1 MPGNCLGVLAP
12 CSGDCQDARVE
23 LADIQGAAARIQG
36 VIRNLP
42 VQGAR
47 WLSDQVGGP
56 VFLIPENLQRAGS
69 FKIRGAYNRIAQL
82 SESERAKGVVAASA
96 GNHAQ
101 GVALAG
107 QLLGVNVT
115 VFMPVDASIPK
126 IEATRAYGADV
137 RFHGSSVDEAL
148 VAAHAYADESGAML
162 IHPFDHEHV
171 VAGQGTLGLEIVK
184 KIPDVK
190 TVVVC
195 TGGGGLLAGVAFA
208 VKQLKSDVK
217 VIGVQAEGAA
227 TYPQSIAEG
236 KPITRAHM
244 NTMADGIA
252 IARPGDIPFDLIREY
267 VDEIRT
273 VTEEELSRAVLM
285 LLERAK
291 LVVEPSGAAATAA
304 VMSAPH
310 DFEPPVAITLSGGNV
325 DSLVLLRIIRH
336 GMAAAGRYLSISVR
350 TPDFP
355 GSLAGVLDVLKQHKA
370 NVVDVFHDRTDPR
383 VSIGDVRIDI
393 QMETRSAEQRD
404 GILAAL
410 SAAGYSVEVLDG

>member
-1 MPGNCLGVLAP
+1 VEIADVRQAAERARGVVR
-12 CSGDCQDARVE
+12 D
-23 LADIQGAAARIQG
+23 
-36 VIRNLP
+36 LP

-47 WLSDQVGGP
+47 WLTDQVGGP
-56 VFLIPENLQRAGS
+56 VYLVPENLQRAGS
-69 FKIRGAYNRIAQL
+69 FKIRGAFNRIAQL
-82 SESERAKGVVAASA
+82 TDTERAKGVVAASA

-107 QLLGVNVT
+107 QLLGVDVT

-126 IEATRAYGADV
+126 IEATKGYGAEV
-137 RFHGSSVDEAL
+137 RFHGATVDEAL
-148 VAAHAYADESGAML
+148 VEARNFAEETGATL
-162 IHPFDHEHV
+162 IHPFDHEHI
-171 VAGQGTLGLEIVK
+171 VAGQATLGLEIVE
-184 KIPDVK
+184 KIPDLK

-208 VKQLKSDVK
+208 VKQLKPDVK

-227 TYPQSIAEG
+227 TYPQSLAEG
-236 KPITRAHM
+236 KPITREQM

-252 IARPGDIPFDLIREY
+252 IARPGDVPFELVQEF
-267 VDEIRT
+267 VDEFRT
-273 VTEEELSRAVLM
+273 VTEDELSRAVLM

-304 VMSAPH
+304 VMNAPH
-310 DFEPPVAITLSGGNV
+310 DFEPPVAITISGGNV

-336 GMAAAGRYLSISVR
+336 GMAAAGRYLSISVH

-355 GSLAGVLDVLKQHKA
+355 GSLAGLLEVLKQHKA

-404 GILAAL
+404 RILAAL
-410 SAAGYSVEVLDG
+410 TEAGYQVEVLDG

>member
-1 MPGNCLGVLAP
+1 MEIADVRQAAERARGVVR
-12 CSGDCQDARVE
+12 D
-23 LADIQGAAARIQG
+23 
-36 VIRNLP
+36 LP

-47 WLSDQVGGP
+47 WLTDQVGGP
-56 VFLIPENLQRAGS
+56 VYLVPENLQRAGS

-82 SESERAKGVVAASA
+82 TDTERVKGVVAASA

-107 QLLGVNVT
+107 QLLGVDVT

-126 IEATRAYGADV
+126 IEATKGYGAEV
-137 RFHGSSVDEAL
+137 RFHGATVDEAL
-148 VAAHAYADESGAML
+148 VEARNFAEETGATL
-162 IHPFDHEHV
+162 IHPFDHEHI
-171 VAGQGTLGLEIVK
+171 VAGQATLGLEIVE
-184 KIPDVK
+184 KIPDLK

-208 VKQLKSDVK
+208 VKQLKPDVK

-227 TYPQSIAEG
+227 TYPQSLAEG
-236 KPITRAHM
+236 KPITREQM

-252 IARPGDIPFDLIREY
+252 IARPGDVPFELVQEF
-267 VDEIRT
+267 VDEFRT
-273 VTEEELSRAVLM
+273 VSEDELSRAVLM

-304 VMSAPH
+304 VMNAPH
-310 DFEPPVAITLSGGNV
+310 DFEPPVAITISGGNV

-336 GMAAAGRYLSISVR
+336 GMAAAGRYLSISVH

-355 GSLAGVLDVLKQHKA
+355 GSLAGLLEVLKQHKA
-370 NVVDVFHDRTDPR
+370 NVVDVFHERTDPR

-404 GILAAL
+404 RILAAL
-410 SAAGYSVEVLDG
+410 TEAGYQVEVLDG

>member
-1 MPGNCLGVLAP
+1 MEIGDVRQAAERARGVVR
-12 CSGDCQDARVE
+12 D
-23 LADIQGAAARIQG
+23 
-36 VIRNLP
+36 LP

-47 WLSDQVGGP
+47 WLTDQVGGP
-56 VFLIPENLQRAGS
+56 VYLVPENLQRAGS

-82 SESERAKGVVAASA
+82 TDAERAKGVVAASA

-107 QLLGVNVT
+107 QLLGVDVT

-126 IEATRAYGADV
+126 IEATKGYGAEV
-137 RFHGSSVDEAL
+137 RFHGTTVDEAL
-148 VAAHAYADESGAML
+148 VEARNFAEETGATL
-162 IHPFDHEHV
+162 IHPFDHEHI
-171 VAGQGTLGLEIVK
+171 VAGQATLGLEIVE

-208 VKQLKSDVK
+208 VKQLKTDVR
-217 VIGVQAEGAA
+217 VIGVQAEGAS
-227 TYPQSIAEG
+227 TYPQSLAEG
-236 KPITRAHM
+236 KPITREQM

-252 IARPGDIPFDLIREY
+252 IARPGDVPFELVQQY
-267 VDEIRT
+267 VDEFRT
-273 VTEEELSRAVLM
+273 VSEDELSRAVLM

-304 VMSAPH
+304 VMNAPH
-310 DFEPPVAITLSGGNV
+310 DFEPPVAITISGGNV

-336 GMAAAGRYLSISVR
+336 GMAAAGRYLSISVH

-355 GSLAGVLDVLKQHKA
+355 GSLAGLLDVLKQHKA

-404 GILAAL
+404 RILAAL
-410 SAAGYSVEVLDG
+410 TEAGYQLEVLDG

>member
-1 MPGNCLGVLAP
+1 MEIADVRQAAERARGVVR
-12 CSGDCQDARVE
+12 D
-23 LADIQGAAARIQG
+23 
-36 VIRNLP
+36 LP

-47 WLSDQVGGP
+47 WLTDQVGGP
-56 VFLIPENLQRAGS
+56 VYLVPENLQRAGS

-82 SESERAKGVVAASA
+82 TDTERVKGVVAASA

-107 QLLGVNVT
+107 QLLGVDVT

-126 IEATRAYGADV
+126 IEATKGYGAEV
-137 RFHGSSVDEAL
+137 RFHGATVDEAL
-148 VAAHAYADESGAML
+148 VEARHFAEETGATL
-162 IHPFDHEHV
+162 IHPFDHEHI
-171 VAGQGTLGLEIVK
+171 VAGQATLGLEIVE
-184 KIPDVK
+184 KIPDLK

-208 VKQLKSDVK
+208 VKQLKPDVK

-227 TYPQSIAEG
+227 TYPQSLAEG
-236 KPITRAHM
+236 KPITREQM

-252 IARPGDIPFDLIREY
+252 IARPGDVPFELVQEF
-267 VDEIRT
+267 VDEFRT
-273 VTEEELSRAVLM
+273 VTEDELSRAVLM

-304 VMSAPH
+304 VMNAPH
-310 DFEPPVAITLSGGNV
+310 DFEPPVAITISGGNV

-336 GMAAAGRYLSISVR
+336 GMAAAGRYLSISVH

-355 GSLAGVLDVLKQHKA
+355 GSLAGLLEVLKQHKA

-404 GILAAL
+404 RILAAL
-410 SAAGYSVEVLDG
+410 TEAGYQVEVLDG

>member
-1 MPGNCLGVLAP
+1 MDIG
-12 CSGDCQDARVE
+12 
-23 LADIQGAAARIQG
+23 DIQEAAKRAQG
-36 VIRNLP
+36 VVRDLP

-47 WLSDQVGGP
+47 WLSEQVGGP
-56 VFLIPENLQRAGS
+56 VYLIPENLQRAGS
-69 FKIRGAYNRIAQL
+69 FKIRGAYNRISQL
-82 SESERAKGVVAASA
+82 SDDERSKGVVAASA

-107 QLLGVNVT
+107 QLLGVDVT
-115 VFMPVDASIPK
+115 VYMPVDASIPK
-126 IEATRAYGADV
+126 IEATRGYGAEV
-137 RFHGSSVDEAL
+137 RFHGTTVDEAL
-148 VAAHAYADESGAML
+148 VEARAFADQTGAIL

-171 VAGQGTLGLEIVK
+171 VAGQGTLGLEIID

-208 VKQLKSDVK
+208 LKQLKPDVK
-217 VIGVQAEGAA
+217 VVGVQAEGAA
-227 TYPQSIAEG
+227 TYPQSLEAG
-236 KPITRAHM
+236 APVTRAQM

-252 IARPGDIPFDLIREY
+252 IARPGDVPFELVQQY
-267 VDEIRT
+267 VDEFRT
-273 VTEEELSRAVLM
+273 VTEDEISRAVLM

-304 VMSAPH
+304 VMNAPH
-310 DFEPPVAITLSGGNV
+310 EFEPPVAITISGGNV

-336 GMAAAGRYLSISVR
+336 GMAAAGRYLSISVH

-355 GSLAGVLDVLKQHKA
+355 GSLAGLLDVLKQHKA

-393 QMETRSAEQRD
+393 QMETRSSDQRD
-404 GILAAL
+404 QIVAAL
-410 SAAGYSVEVLDG
+410 IAAGYQVEVLDG

>member
-1 MPGNCLGVLAP
+1 VEIADVRQAAERARGVVR
-12 CSGDCQDARVE
+12 D
-23 LADIQGAAARIQG
+23 
-36 VIRNLP
+36 LP

-47 WLSDQVGGP
+47 WLTDQVGGP
-56 VFLIPENLQRAGS
+56 VYLVPENLQRAGS

-82 SESERAKGVVAASA
+82 TDTERAKGVVAASA

-107 QLLGVNVT
+107 QLLGVDVT

-126 IEATRAYGADV
+126 IEATKGYGAEV
-137 RFHGSSVDEAL
+137 RFHGATVDEAL
-148 VAAHAYADESGAML
+148 VEARNFAEETGATL
-162 IHPFDHEHV
+162 IHPFDHEHI
-171 VAGQGTLGLEIVK
+171 VAGQATLGLEIVE
-184 KIPDVK
+184 KIPDLK

-208 VKQLKSDVK
+208 VKQLKPDVK

-227 TYPQSIAEG
+227 TYPQSLAEG
-236 KPITRAHM
+236 KPITREQM

-252 IARPGDIPFDLIREY
+252 IARPGDVPFELVQEY
-267 VDEIRT
+267 VDEFRT
-273 VTEEELSRAVLM
+273 VSEDELSRAVLM

-304 VMSAPH
+304 VMNAPH
-310 DFEPPVAITLSGGNV
+310 DFEPPVAITISGGNV

-336 GMAAAGRYLSISVR
+336 GMAAAGRYLSISVH

-355 GSLAGVLDVLKQHKA
+355 GSLAGLLEVLKQHKA

-404 GILAAL
+404 RILAAL
-410 SAAGYSVEVLDG
+410 TEAGYQVEVLDG

>member
-1 MPGNCLGVLAP
+1 MEI
-12 CSGDCQDARVE
+12 GDVQ
-23 LADIQGAAARIQG
+23 QAAERAQG
-36 VIRNLP
+36 VVRDLP

-56 VFLIPENLQRAGS
+56 VYLIPENLQRAGS
-69 FKIRGAYNRIAQL
+69 FKIRGAYNRITQL
-82 SESERAKGVVAASA
+82 SADHRAQGVVAASA

-107 QLLGVNVT
+107 QLLGVDVT

-126 IEATRAYGADV
+126 IEATRGYGADV
-137 RFHGSSVDEAL
+137 RFYGATVDEAL
-148 VAAHAYADESGAML
+148 VQARAFADETGAIL

-171 VAGQGTLGLEIVK
+171 VAGQGTLGLEIVE

-208 VKQLKSDVK
+208 IKQLKPDVK

-227 TYPQSIAEG
+227 TYPQSLAEG
-236 KPITRAHM
+236 QPVTRAQM

-252 IARPGDIPFDLIREY
+252 IARPGDVPFELVQEY
-267 VDEIRT
+267 VDEFRT
-273 VTEEELSRAVLM
+273 VTEDELSRAVLM

-304 VMSAPH
+304 VMNAPE
-310 DFEPPVAITLSGGNV
+310 DFEPPVAITISGGNV

-336 GMAAAGRYLSISVR
+336 GMTAAGRYLSISVH

-355 GSLAGVLDVLKQHKA
+355 GSLAGLLEVLKQHKA

-404 GILAAL
+404 QIL
-410 SAAGYSVEVLDG
+410 SALRSSGYHVEVLDG

>member
-1 MPGNCLGVLAP
+1 MNCPVGPAP
-12 CSGDCQDARVE
+12 CRGECQDALVE
-23 LADIQGAAARIQG
+23 LTDIEQAAGRIQG

-47 WLSDQVGGP
+47 WLSEQVGGS
-56 VFLIPENLQRAGS
+56 VYLVPENLQRAGS

-82 SESERAKGVVAASA
+82 SESDRAKGVVAASA

-107 QLLGVNVT
+107 QLLGVKVT

-126 IEATRAYGADV
+126 IEATRAYGAEV
-137 RFHGSSVDEAL
+137 RFHGATVDEAL
-148 VAAHAYADESGAML
+148 VEARAFADATGAIL

-171 VAGQGTLGLEIVK
+171 VAGQGTLGLEIIE

-208 VKQLKSDVK
+208 IKQLKPDVK

-227 TYPQSIAEG
+227 SYPQSIAEG
-236 KPITRAHM
+236 QPITREQM

-252 IARPGDIPFDLIREY
+252 IARPGDIPFQLIREY
-267 VDEIRT
+267 VDEFRT

-336 GMAAAGRYLSISVR
+336 GMAAAGRYLSISVQ

-355 GSLAGVLDVLKQHKA
+355 GSLAGLLEVLKQHKA

-383 VSIGDVRIDI
+383 VSIGNVRIDI
-393 QMETRSAEQRD
+393 QMETRSREHRD
-404 GILAAL
+404 RILAAL
-410 SAAGYSVEVLDG
+410 IEAGFQVEVLDG

>member
-1 MPGNCLGVLAP
+1 MEIDDVRLA
-12 CSGDCQDARVE
+12 AERLE
-23 LADIQGAAARIQG
+23 G
-36 VIRNLP
+36 VIRDLP

-56 VFLIPENLQRAGS
+56 VYLIPENLQRAGS
-69 FKIRGAYNRIAQL
+69 FKIRGAFNRIAQL
-82 SESERAKGVVAASA
+82 TEAERAKGVVAASA

-107 QLLGVNVT
+107 QLMGVAVT

-126 IEATRAYGADV
+126 VEATRGYGADV
-137 RFHGSSVDEAL
+137 RFHGSTVDEAL
-148 VAAHAYADESGAML
+148 VQARLFADETGAIL

-171 VAGQGTLGLEIVK
+171 VAGQGTLGLEIVE

-208 VKQLKSDVK
+208 IKQVKPDVK

-236 KPITRAHM
+236 RPITRTRM

-252 IARPGDIPFDLIREY
+252 IARPGDIPFELIQTH
-267 VDEIRT
+267 VDEFRT
-273 VTEEELSRAVLM
+273 VTEDELSRAVLM

-304 VMSAPH
+304 VMNHPH
-310 DFEPPVAITLSGGNV
+310 DFEPPVAITISGGNV

-336 GMAAAGRYLSISVR
+336 GMAAAGRYLSISVQ

-355 GSLAGVLDVLKQHKA
+355 GSLAGLLDVLKQHKA

-404 GILAAL
+404 RIIDAL
-410 SAAGYSVEVLDG
+410 SSAGYRVEVLDG

>member
-1 MPGNCLGVLAP
+1 MEIGDVRQAAERASGVVR
-12 CSGDCQDARVE
+12 D
-23 LADIQGAAARIQG
+23 
-36 VIRNLP
+36 LP

-56 VFLIPENLQRAGS
+56 VYLIPENLQRAGS

-82 SESERAKGVVAASA
+82 TEAERAKGVVAASA

-107 QLLGVNVT
+107 QLLGVQVT

-126 IEATRAYGADV
+126 IEATKGYGAEV
-137 RFHGSSVDEAL
+137 RFHGTTVDEAL
-148 VAAHAYADESGAML
+148 VEARNFAQETGATL
-162 IHPFDHEHV
+162 IHPFDHEHI
-171 VAGQGTLGLEIVK
+171 VAGQATLGLEIVE

-208 VKQLKSDVK
+208 VKQLRPDVR

-227 TYPQSIAEG
+227 TYPQSLAEG
-236 KPITRAHM
+236 QPITRAQM

-252 IARPGDIPFDLIREY
+252 IARPGDVPFELVQQY
-267 VDEIRT
+267 VDEFRT
-273 VTEEELSRAVLM
+273 VSEDELSRAVLM

-304 VMSAPH
+304 VMNAPL
-310 DFEPPVAITLSGGNV
+310 DFEPPVAITISGGNV

-336 GMAAAGRYLSISVR
+336 GMAAAGRYLSISVH

-355 GSLAGVLDVLKQHKA
+355 GSLAGLLEVLKQHKA

-393 QMETRSAEQRD
+393 QMETRSIEQRD
-404 GILAAL
+404 QIL
-410 SAAGYSVEVLDG
+410 SALRSSGYQVEVLDG

>member
-1 MPGNCLGVLAP
+1 M
-12 CSGDCQDARVE
+12 E
-23 LADIQGAAARIQG
+23 LAEIRDAAGRISG
-36 VIRNLP
+36 VIRDLP

-47 WLSDQVGGP
+47 WLSEQVGGP
-56 VFLIPENLQRAGS
+56 VYLIPENLQRAGS
-69 FKIRGAYNRIAQL
+69 FKIRGAYNRIARL
-82 SESERAKGVVAASA
+82 SDSERAKGVVAASA

-107 QLLGVNVT
+107 QLLGVKVT

-126 IEATRAYGADV
+126 IEATRAYGAEV
-137 RFHGSSVDEAL
+137 RFHGATVDEAL
-148 VAAHAYADESGAML
+148 VEARVFADETGAIL

-171 VAGQGTLGLEIVK
+171 VAGQGTLGLEIVE

-208 VKQLKSDVK
+208 VKQLKPEVS
-217 VIGVQAEGAA
+217 VIGVQAAGAA

-236 KPITRAHM
+236 QPITRAQM

-252 IARPGDIPFDLIREY
+252 IARPGDVPFQLIREY
-267 VDEIRT
+267 VDEFRT
-273 VTEEELSRAVLM
+273 VSEEELSRAVLM

-304 VMSAPH
+304 VMNAPQ
-310 DFEPPVAITLSGGNV
+310 DLEPPIAITLSGGNV

-336 GMAAAGRYLSISVR
+336 GMAAAGRYLSISVQ

-355 GSLAGVLDVLKQHKA
+355 GSLAGLLEVLKQHKA

-383 VSIGDVRIDI
+383 VSIGNVRIDI
-393 QMETRSAEQRD
+393 QMETRSMEHRD
-404 GILAAL
+404 RILAAL
-410 SAAGYSVEVLDG
+410 TSAGYRVEVLDG

>member
-1 MPGNCLGVLAP
+1 M
-12 CSGDCQDARVE
+12 
-23 LADIQGAAARIQG
+23 DIAQVRGAAERIDG
-36 VIRNLP
+36 IIRDIP

-56 VFLIPENLQRAGS
+56 VYLVPENLQRAGS

-82 SESERAKGVVAASA
+82 SDGERAMGVVAASA

-126 IEATRAYGADV
+126 IEATKGYGADV
-137 RFHGSSVDEAL
+137 RFFGTTVDEAL
-148 VAAHAYADESGAML
+148 VEARKFSDETGAVL

-171 VAGQGTLGLEIVK
+171 VAGQGTLGLEILD

-195 TGGGGLLAGVAFA
+195 TGGGGLLAGVAYA
-208 VKQLKSDVK
+208 IKQLKPDVK
-217 VIGVQAEGAA
+217 VIGVQAEGAS
-227 TYPQSIAEG
+227 TYPQSLEAG
-236 KPITRAHM
+236 TPIVRERM

-252 IARPGDIPFDLIREY
+252 IARPGDVPFELVQQY
-267 VDEIRT
+267 VDEFRI
-273 VTEEELSRAVLM
+273 VSEDELSRAVLM

-304 VMSAPH
+304 VMQAPQ

-336 GMAAAGRYLSISVR
+336 GMAAAGRYLSISVH

-355 GSLAGVLDVLKQHKA
+355 GSLAGLLDVLKQHKA

-404 GILAAL
+404 RILEAL
-410 SAAGYSVEVLDG
+410 RKADFHVEVLDG

>member
-1 MPGNCLGVLAP
+1 MEIGDVRQAAERAKGVVR
-12 CSGDCQDARVE
+12 D
-23 LADIQGAAARIQG
+23 
-36 VIRNLP
+36 LP

-56 VFLIPENLQRAGS
+56 VYLIPENLQRAGS
-69 FKIRGAYNRIAQL
+69 FKIRGAYNRIVQL
-82 SESERAKGVVAASA
+82 SEEERANGVVAASA

-107 QLLGVNVT
+107 QLLGVPVT

-126 IEATRAYGADV
+126 IEATKGYGAEV
-137 RFHGSSVDEAL
+137 RFHGTTVDEAL
-148 VAAHAYADESGAML
+148 VEARAFADATGAVL
-162 IHPFDHEHV
+162 IHPFDHEDI
-171 VAGQGTLGLEIVK
+171 VAGQATLGLEILE

-208 VKQLKSDVK
+208 IKQLKPDVE

-227 TYPQSIAEG
+227 TYPQSLEAG
-236 KPITRAHM
+236 SPQTRAQM

-252 IARPGDIPFDLIREY
+252 IARPGDVPFELVQQY
-267 VDEIRT
+267 VDEFRT
-273 VTEEELSRAVLM
+273 VSEDELSRAVLM

-291 LVVEPSGAAATAA
+291 LAVEPSGAAATAA
-304 VMSAPH
+304 VMNAPH
-310 DFEPPVAITLSGGNV
+310 DFEPPVAITISGGNV

-336 GMAAAGRYLSISVR
+336 GMAAAGRYLSISVH

-355 GSLAGVLDVLKQHKA
+355 GSLAGLLDVLKQHKA

-404 GILAAL
+404 QILQAL
-410 SAAGYSVEVLDG
+410 RSGGYRLEVLDG

>member
-1 MPGNCLGVLAP
+1 MEIG
-12 CSGDCQDARVE
+12 
-23 LADIQGAAARIQG
+23 DIQQAAERAQG
-36 VIRNLP
+36 VVRDLP

-47 WLSDQVGGP
+47 WLSDQLGGP
-56 VFLIPENLQRAGS
+56 VYLIPENLQRAGS

-82 SESERAKGVVAASA
+82 SDDERAKGVVAASA

-107 QLLGVNVT
+107 QLLGVAVT

-126 IEATRAYGADV
+126 IEATRGYGADV
-137 RFHGSSVDEAL
+137 RFHGTTVDEAL
-148 VAAHAYADESGAML
+148 VEARAFADETGAIL

-171 VAGQGTLGLEIVK
+171 VAGQGTLGLEIVE

-208 VKQLKSDVK
+208 VKQLKPDVK

-227 TYPQSIAEG
+227 TYPQSLAAG
-236 KPITRAHM
+236 APQTREQM

-252 IARPGDIPFDLIREY
+252 IARPGDVPFELVQEY
-267 VDEIRT
+267 VDEFRT
-273 VTEEELSRAVLM
+273 VSEDELSRAVLM

-304 VMSAPH
+304 VMNAPR
-310 DFEPPVAITLSGGNV
+310 DFEPPVAITISGGNV

-336 GMAAAGRYLSISVR
+336 GMAAAGRYLSISVH

-355 GSLAGVLDVLKQHKA
+355 GSLAGLLEVLKQHKA

-393 QMETRSAEQRD
+393 QMETRSTEQRD
-404 GILAAL
+404 QIL
-410 SAAGYSVEVLDG
+410 SALRSSGYHVEVLDG

>member
-1 MPGNCLGVLAP
+1 
-12 CSGDCQDARVE
+12 
-23 LADIQGAAARIQG
+23 
-36 VIRNLP
+36 
-42 VQGAR
+42 
-47 WLSDQVGGP
+47 
-56 VFLIPENLQRAGS
+56 
-69 FKIRGAYNRIAQL
+69 
-82 SESERAKGVVAASA
+82 
-96 GNHAQ
+96 
-101 GVALAG
+101 
-107 QLLGVNVT
+107 
-115 VFMPVDASIPK
+115 
-126 IEATRAYGADV
+126 
-137 RFHGSSVDEAL
+137 
-148 VAAHAYADESGAML
+148 ML
-162 IHPFDHEHV
+162 IHPFDHEDV
-171 VAGQGTLGLEIVK
+171 VAGQGTLGLEIVD

-208 VKQLKSDVK
+208 VKQLKPDVK

-304 VMSAPH
+304 VISAPH

-355 GSLAGVLDVLKQHKA
+355 GSLAGLLDVLKHHKA

-404 GILAAL
+404 DILAAL
-410 SAAGYSVEVLDG
+410 TTAGYSVEVLDG

>member
-1 MPGNCLGVLAP
+1 MNCPVGPAP
-12 CSGDCQDARVE
+12 CRGECQDALVE
-23 LADIQGAAARIQG
+23 LTDIEQAAGRIQG

-47 WLSDQVGGP
+47 WLSEQVGGS
-56 VFLIPENLQRAGS
+56 VYLVPENLQRAGS

-82 SESERAKGVVAASA
+82 SESDRAKGVVAASA

-107 QLLGVNVT
+107 QLLSVKVT

-126 IEATRAYGADV
+126 IEATRAYGAEV
-137 RFHGSSVDEAL
+137 RFHGATVDEAL
-148 VAAHAYADESGAML
+148 VEARAFADATGAIL

-171 VAGQGTLGLEIVK
+171 VAGQGTLGLEIIE

-208 VKQLKSDVK
+208 IKQLKPDVK

-227 TYPQSIAEG
+227 SYPQSIAEG
-236 KPITRAHM
+236 QPITREQM

-252 IARPGDIPFDLIREY
+252 IARPGDIPFQLIREY
-267 VDEIRT
+267 VDEFRT

-336 GMAAAGRYLSISVR
+336 GMAAAGRYLSISVQ

-355 GSLAGVLDVLKQHKA
+355 GSLAGLLEVLKQHKA

-383 VSIGDVRIDI
+383 VSLGNVRIDI
-393 QMETRSAEQRD
+393 QMETRSREHRD
-404 GILAAL
+404 RILAAL
-410 SAAGYSVEVLDG
+410 IEAGFQVEVLDG

>member
-1 MPGNCLGVLAP
+1 M
-12 CSGDCQDARVE
+12 E
-23 LADIQGAAARIQG
+23 LIEVQQAAARIRG
-36 VIRNLP
+36 VVRDLP

-47 WLSDQVGGP
+47 WLSDRVGGP

-107 QLLGVNVT
+107 QLLGVKVT

-126 IEATRAYGADV
+126 IEATRAYGAEV
-137 RFHGSSVDEAL
+137 RFHGATVDEAL
-148 VAAHAYADESGAML
+148 VEARAFADASGAIL

-171 VAGQGTLGLEIVK
+171 VAGQGTLGLEIVE

-195 TGGGGLLAGVAFA
+195 TGGGGLLAGVAST
-208 VKQLKSDVK
+208 VKQLKPEVK
-217 VIGVQAEGAA
+217 VVGVQALGAA

-236 KPITRAHM
+236 RPITRTQM

-252 IARPGDIPFDLIREY
+252 IARPGDLPFQLISQY
-267 VDEIRT
+267 VDEFRT

-304 VMSAPH
+304 VMGAPQ

-336 GMAAAGRYLSISVR
+336 GMAAAGRYLSISVQ

-355 GSLAGVLDVLKQHKA
+355 GSLAGLLEVLKQHKA

-383 VSIGDVRIDI
+383 VSIGNVRIDI
-393 QMETRSAEQRD
+393 QMETRSVDHRD
-404 GILAAL
+404 LILAAL
-410 SAAGYSVEVLDG
+410 TSAGYRVEVLDG

>member
-1 MPGNCLGVLAP
+1 MSYPEVIANCLRE
-12 CSGDCQDARVE
+12 CQDAPME
-23 LADIQGAAARIQG
+23 IGDIRQAAQRAGDVVRD
-36 VIRNLP
+36 LP

-56 VFLIPENLQRAGS
+56 VYLIPENLQRAGS
-69 FKIRGAYNRIAQL
+69 FKIRGAYNRICQL
-82 SESERAKGVVAASA
+82 TDAERAKGVVAASA

-107 QLLGVNVT
+107 QLLGVQVT

-126 IEATRAYGADV
+126 VEATRGYGAEV
-137 RFHGSSVDEAL
+137 RFHGSTVDEAL
-148 VAAHAYADESGAML
+148 VQARAFADETGAVL

-171 VAGQGTLGLEIVK
+171 VAGQGTLGLEIIE

-208 VKQLKSDVK
+208 VKQLKPDVK

-227 TYPQSIAEG
+227 TYPQSLAAG
-236 KPITRAHM
+236 VPQTREQM

-252 IARPGDIPFDLIREY
+252 IARPGDVPFELVQEY
-267 VDEIRT
+267 VNEFRT
-273 VTEEELSRAVLM
+273 VTEDELSRAVLM

-304 VMSAPH
+304 VMNAPH
-310 DFEPPVAITLSGGNV
+310 EFEPPVAITISGGNV

-336 GMAAAGRYLSISVR
+336 GMAAAGRYLSISVH

-355 GSLAGVLDVLKQHKA
+355 GSLAGLLEVLKQHKA

-404 GILAAL
+404 QIL
-410 SAAGYSVEVLDG
+410 SALRSSGYQVEVLDG

>member
-1 MPGNCLGVLAP
+1 MVR
-12 CSGDCQDARVE
+12 D
-23 LADIQGAAARIQG
+23 
-36 VIRNLP
+36 LP

-56 VFLIPENLQRAGS
+56 VYLIPENLQRAGS

-82 SESERAKGVVAASA
+82 SESERANGVVAASA

-107 QLLGVNVT
+107 QLLGVKVT

-126 IEATRAYGADV
+126 IEATRAYGAEV
-137 RFHGSSVDEAL
+137 RFDGSTVDEAL
-148 VAAHAYADESGAML
+148 IAARAYADETGSIL

-171 VAGQGTLGLEIVK
+171 VAGQGTLGLEIVE

-195 TGGGGLLAGVAFA
+195 TGGGGLLAGTAFA
-208 VKQLKSDVK
+208 IKELKPGVK
-217 VIGVQAEGAA
+217 VVGVQAEGAA

-236 KPITRAHM
+236 QPVTRTQM

-252 IARPGDIPFDLIREY
+252 IARPGDLPFQLIREY
-267 VDEIRT
+267 VDEFLT

-304 VMSAPH
+304 VMNAPQ

-336 GMAAAGRYLSISVR
+336 GMAAAGRYLSISVQ

-355 GSLAGVLDVLKQHKA
+355 GSLAGLLEVLKQHKA

-383 VSIGDVRIDI
+383 VAIGNVRIDI
-393 QMETRSAEQRD
+393 QMETRSSEHRD
-404 GILAAL
+404 RILAAL
-410 SAAGYSVEVLDG
+410 TSAGYRVEVLDG

>member
-1 MPGNCLGVLAP
+1 M
-12 CSGDCQDARVE
+12 E
-23 LADIQGAAARIQG
+23 IADVRQAAERAQG
-36 VIRNLP
+36 VVRDLP

-47 WLSDQVGGP
+47 WLTDQVGGP
-56 VFLIPENLQRAGS
+56 VYLVPENLQRAGS

-82 SESERAKGVVAASA
+82 TDTERAKGVVAASA

-107 QLLGVNVT
+107 QLLGVDVT

-126 IEATRAYGADV
+126 IEATKGYGAEV
-137 RFHGSSVDEAL
+137 RFHGATVDEAL
-148 VAAHAYADESGAML
+148 VEARHFAEETGATL
-162 IHPFDHEHV
+162 IHPFDHEHI
-171 VAGQGTLGLEIVK
+171 VAGQATLGLEIVE
-184 KIPDVK
+184 KITDLK

-208 VKQLKSDVK
+208 VKQLKPDVK

-227 TYPQSIAEG
+227 TYPQSLAEG
-236 KPITRAHM
+236 KPITREQM

-252 IARPGDIPFDLIREY
+252 IARPGDVPFELVQEF
-267 VDEIRT
+267 VDEFRT
-273 VTEEELSRAVLM
+273 VTEDELSRAVLM

-304 VMSAPH
+304 VMNAPH
-310 DFEPPVAITLSGGNV
+310 DFEPPVAITISGGNV

-336 GMAAAGRYLSISVR
+336 GMAAAGRYLSISVH

-355 GSLAGVLDVLKQHKA
+355 GSLAGLLEVLKQHKA

-404 GILAAL
+404 RILAAL
-410 SAAGYSVEVLDG
+410 TEAGYQVEVLDG

>member
-1 MPGNCLGVLAP
+1 M
-12 CSGDCQDARVE
+12 
-23 LADIQGAAARIQG
+23 DIEDVRGAAARIDG
-36 VIRNLP
+36 IARDLP
-42 VQGAR
+42 VHWAR
-47 WLSDQVGGP
+47 WLSDDVGGP
-56 VFLIPENLQRAGS
+56 VYLVPENLQRAGS

-82 SESERAKGVVAASA
+82 SDAERERGVVAASA

-107 QLLGVNVT
+107 QLLGVDVT
-115 VFMPVDASIPK
+115 VFMPMDASIPK
-126 IEATRAYGADV
+126 IAATRGYGADV
-137 RFHGSSVDEAL
+137 RFHGNTVDEAL
-148 VAAHAYADESGAML
+148 EQARAFSEETGAVL
-162 IHPFDHEHV
+162 IHPFDHEDV
-171 VAGQGTLGLEIVK
+171 VAGQGTVGLEILD

-208 VKQLKSDVK
+208 IKQLKPEVR
-217 VIGVQAEGAA
+217 VIGVQAEGAS
-227 TYPQSIAEG
+227 TYRESLAAGSPQVREQ
-236 KPITRAHM
+236 M

-252 IARPGDIPFDLIREY
+252 IARPGDVPFRLIQQY
-267 VDEIRT
+267 VDEFRT
-273 VTEEELSRAVLM
+273 VTEDEISRAVLM

-304 VMSAPH
+304 VMNAPH

-336 GMAAAGRYLSISVR
+336 GMAAAGRYLSISVN

-355 GSLAGVLDVLKQHKA
+355 GSLAGLLDVLKAHKA

-393 QMETRSAEQRD
+393 QMETRSVEQRD
-404 GILAAL
+404 QILDAL
-410 SAAGYSVEVLDG
+410 RSSGYSVEVLDG